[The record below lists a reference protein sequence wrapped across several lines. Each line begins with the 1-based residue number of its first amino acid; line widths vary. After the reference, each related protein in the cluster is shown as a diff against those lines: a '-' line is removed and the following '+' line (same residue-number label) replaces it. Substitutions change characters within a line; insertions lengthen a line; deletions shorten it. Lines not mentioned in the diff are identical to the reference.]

1 MAGLRLAGS
10 SIHELQAPAV
20 RVAIYTRKSVTEG
33 LDQEFNTLD
42 AQREAVEAY
51 ISSQRS
57 AGWEPTPENYDDGGF
72 TGSNIDRPA
81 FKRLMADIEAG
92 AVDVV
97 AVYKLDRLSR
107 SLADF
112 ARLMEVFERHGVTF
126 VSVTQQFNSTSS
138 MGRFTLNILMS
149 FAEFERETIA
159 ERTRD
164 KIQAARRRGLWTGG
178 RPVLGYDVVDKRL
191 AMNEAEAT
199 RVRAIFDLYLDRA
212 GLMAVVHELRDR
224 GWRGKT
230 WTNKRGIE
238 VIGGAFTK
246 DSVHKLLTNPLYVGQ
261 VRAGKEL
268 VEGAHDAIVNGAV
281 WEDVQ
286 RTLASK
292 RPDVRQPRKRRG
304 NALLQGLARC
314 SCGAALTPTFT
325 TKGTRRYCYYVCSA
339 RQKEGA
345 DACPGSRVAAGE
357 LEAFVVGR
365 IRAIGTDPML
375 FKAVLEADQR
385 ERDEFESTAREIE
398 ANRTRLIGERT
409 RLVNAIATGDSGND
423 TLASRVGEINAEIA
437 TLVSPEMPEP
447 LDPDALR
454 NALAEFDGIWDAL
467 SLKDRARALALL
479 IEEVQF
485 DASKGE
491 IQITFRPGAALS

>member
-1 MAGLRLAGS
+1 M
-10 SIHELQAPAV
+10 SIAVEAPVV

-51 ISSQRS
+51 IASQKS
-57 AGWEPTPENYDDGGF
+57 KGWGAVPRKYDDGGF
-72 TGSNIDRPA
+72 SGSNTERPA

-92 AVDVV
+92 EIDVV

-112 ARLMEVFERHGVTF
+112 ARLMEVFEQHGVTF
-126 VSVTQQFNSTSS
+126 VSVTQAFDSSSS

-178 RPVLGYDVVDKRL
+178 RPILGYDVVEKRL
-191 AMNEAEAT
+191 VVNEAEAT

-212 GLMAVVHELRDR
+212 GLMAVVRELKGR

-238 VIGGAFTK
+238 VIGGPFTK
-246 DSVHKLLTNPLYVGQ
+246 DSVHKLLTNPLYAGR

-268 VEGAHDAIVNGAV
+268 VDGVHEAIVNEAV

-286 RTLASK
+286 RTLASNG
-292 RPDVRQPRKRRG
+292 PDVRQPRKRRG

-325 TKGTRRYCYYVCSA
+325 TKGNTRYSYYVCSR
-339 RQKEGA
+339 RQKSGA
-345 DACPGSRVAAGE
+345 DTCPGSRVAAGE
-357 LEAFVVGR
+357 FEAFVVDR
-365 IRAIGTDPML
+365 IRSIGTDPVL
-375 FKAVLEADQR
+375 FKAVLESDQA
-385 ERDEFESTAREIE
+385 ERDGFESTAREIE

-409 RLVNAIATGDSGND
+409 RLVNAIAEGDTGNE
-423 TLASRVGEINAEIA
+423 TLASRVGEINEELAQLA
-437 TLVSPEMPEP
+437 DPERPEP

-454 NALAEFDGIWDAL
+454 TALIQFDGIWDAL
-467 SLKDRARALALL
+467 NTKDRSRALALL
-479 IEEVQF
+479 IEEVRF
-485 DASKGE
+485 NASQGE
-491 IQITFRPGAALS
+491 IEITFRPS